1 LKQRW
6 QAPAI
11 SHVVVR
17 ARHTAIRRALVA
29 YFVPLNGA
37 SITTGE
43 LIAFLQQT
51 LPEYLIPSAFVKR
64 IVSAHAQCKI
74 DHNAL
79 PLRGTKRPALSEPLM
94 PPRSELSRRSLE
106 FGGPFCLDE
115 VESTTTSSI

>member
-1 LKQRW
+1 
-6 QAPAI
+6 
-11 SHVVVR
+11 
-17 ARHTAIRRALVA
+17 VA

-51 LPEYLIPSAFVKR
+51 LPEYLIPSAFVKLDR
-64 IVSAHAQCKI
+64 FPLTPNGKI

-79 PLRGTKRPALSEPLM
+79 PLPGTKRPALSEPLM
-94 PPRSELSRRSLE
+94 PPRSELEQKIAGVWRAVLH
-106 FGGPFCLDE
+106 LDE